1 MTFDPLAAIVD
12 ANSYMT
18 LATADADGRPWATPV
33 WFAHEGYREFF
44 WVSDPEARHSRNI
57 AVRGDV
63 GIVIFDSRVAPGAG
77 SGVYL
82 EATAAEL
89 IGDERERGIAVFSR
103 RSVADGLSPW
113 SLANVTA
120 PARHRVYRAVAGDV
134 YVLGDDDRRV
144 PVNAA

>member
-1 MTFDPLAAIVD
+1 MTSNELAAIVD

-44 WVSDPEARHSRNI
+44 WVSDPEARHSLNI

-77 SGVYL
+77 SGVSL

-89 IGDERERGIAVFSR
+89 VGDERERGIGVFSR
-103 RSVADGLSPW
+103 RSVAEGLSPW

-144 PVNAA
+144 PVNA